1 MHYYYS
7 GRLEFTVMKDTV
19 QIGRPLCFGEFCE
32 SADMAK
38 KCRIVWC
45 VAKSAEGLLSVHLTE
60 MDAGPTASNRN

>member
-1 MHYYYS
+1 M
-7 GRLEFTVMKDTV
+7 